1 MKRAYPHVAR
11 TLALLLGLIFTT
23 AAVAA
28 PDIRVVD
35 GDTIHVE
42 GEKIRLLGLDTP
54 EKGHQAECL
63 AERMLSRLAT
73 ERLTELLAD
82 GIIIERDGVDRYGR
96 TLAVVKDGDGRDVAE
111 VLVSEGYGKV
121 WEGRQVDWCR

>member
-1 MKRAYPHVAR
+1 M
-11 TLALLLGLIFTT
+11 
-23 AAVAA
+23 
-28 PDIRVVD
+28 
-35 GDTIHVE
+35 E
-42 GEKIRLLGLDTP
+42 GEKIRLLRLDTP

-63 AERMLSRLAT
+63 AERRLSRLAT

-111 VLVSEGYGKV
+111 VLVLEGYGKV
-121 WEGRQVDWCR
+121 WEGRQVDWCSAD